1 MKNYSELIE
10 KGKKCISVQELLTLA
25 KENDIDLTEEQ
36 AEKYF
41 AYLNPSVGELSD
53 DEISNVS
60 GGGCY
65 SEDGYL
71 QTTIG
76 YGCEHY
82 EAHPEGLGIEG
93 TCCRCKY
100 WDMNSASQ
108 LIIFGQ
114 TAPCRHP
121 ENRKK

>member
-1 MKNYSELIE
+1 MEFSKELIE
-10 KGKKCISVQELLTLA
+10 KVKTCTSVEDILLLA
-25 KENDIDLTEEQ
+25 KENNIDLSVEQ
-36 AEKYF
+36 AEQYF
-41 AYLNPSVGELSD
+41 AYLNPGDGELSD

-65 SEDGYL
+65 SDDGYL

-76 YGCEHY
+76 YGCEYY
-82 EAHPEGLGIEG
+82 ESYPDALGVDG
-93 TCCRCKY
+93 TCCCCKY